1 MLRDLALCLPDGRVI
16 VSVNRLTIEAGT
28 RTLLSRPSGSGK
40 STLFRAIAGIWPY
53 GRGTIDRPAAAAV
66 LLLPQRPYIPS
77 GTLKT
82 AVTYPSLAEAHSD
95 EAVRRALEL
104 ALWRRSQAKS
114 TAKTTGPSVFPVAS
128 SSVWRS
134 RGLFSTSRIGWS
146 SMRRHR
152 RSTSSWKRKST
163 ACWARSCRTRRSSRS
178 AIVRR

>member
-104 ALWRRSQAKS
+104 ALLASLAGEIDARRAAGSGNLRHA
-114 TAKTTGPSVFPVAS
+114 G
-128 SSVWRS
+128 
-134 RGLFSTSRIGWS
+134 RGLAEHDDRLDRPSFDADRAASTVYRDDAGPGQRIRTVAENRLGS
-146 SMRRHR
+146 SA
-152 RSTSSWKRKST
+152 S
-163 ACWARSCRTRRSSRS
+163 ARP
-178 AIVRR
+178 